1 MRVRENIRSNF
12 NKVKA
17 VRTDAINHSA
27 EVAKLKK
34 ALRKMWTYLD
44 AEAVNKTPVQ
54 YDDIAKVFGKID
66 RATIQEVLS
75 YAVSHRTQRRIKQAL
90 EDSKK

>member
-1 MRVRENIRSNF
+1 MRVRKNIRSNF
-12 NKVKA
+12 DKVRAIKIEA
-17 VRTDAINHSA
+17 VDHSS

-44 AEAVNKTPVQ
+44 AEAVNKTPVE

-75 YAVSHRTQRRIKQAL
+75 YAIPHRTQRRIKQAL
-90 EDSKK
+90 EDSEK